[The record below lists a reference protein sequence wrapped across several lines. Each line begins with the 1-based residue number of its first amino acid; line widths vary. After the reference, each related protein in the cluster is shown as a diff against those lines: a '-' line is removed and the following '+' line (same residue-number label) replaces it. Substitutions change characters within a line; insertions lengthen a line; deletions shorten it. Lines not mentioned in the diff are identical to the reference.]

1 MFITSPPRSPHS
13 MSALT
18 ADILAI
24 IASLTLSNDDSN
36 DDTNDDSND
45 DTDDDIDIDDRIQI
59 ISTTIPSLL
68 GLKNDGA
75 SHHSGFNDY
84 EIDA

>member
-13 MSALT
+13 MPALT

-24 IASLTLSNDDSN
+24 IASLTLSNDDTN
-36 DDTNDDSND
+36 DDTN
-45 DTDDDIDIDDRIQI
+45 DDIDIDDRIQI